1 MKLEGGYDME
11 IATKYK
17 IAAGISVLAL
27 FVLLGIILYMQYSL
41 SQKQQEIE
49 RSIIEFK
56 KLEDGIV
63 RLENK
68 YVNNS
73 DDLEQILKNLGVDV
87 SIIKKDLDSQGAQLE
102 AVAVVVGTTHGYSS
116 TNLSSDF
123 QRPSTNSGDIG
134 STYDPNLNSANPS
147 CNSANPSC
155 MSSYGYCQN
164 VQGLNLFEQGEKE
177 QIPFGSV
184 LFDAASDKP
193 WSVEVF
199 PRKYYSVLSMGKD
212 NDGRTVAHSRMM
224 IESQGKK
231 HVVGINQAYYREVY
245 EPARFYWWNPR
256 LAGGIGFGIST
267 KGKASS
273 MVSAQFYPSSYASN
287 KARPSWMFFGVG
299 AGYDLVDDSFVG
311 TVAPVMYNVLP
322 KSNLIQNIYV
332 GPTVG
337 MRTDGGVH
345 INGSMNIAF

>member
-1 MKLEGGYDME
+1 ME

-17 IAAGISVLAL
+17 IVAGISVLAL

-63 RLENK
+63 RLETK
-68 YVNNS
+68 YVRNS
-73 DDLEQILKNLGVDV
+73 DDLEKILKNLGVSVD
-87 SIIKKDLDSQGAQLE
+87 IIKKDLDSQGAQLE
-102 AVAVVVGTTHGYSS
+102 AVAVIVGTTHGYSG
-116 TNLSSDF
+116 TNLPSDF
-123 QRPSTNSGDIG
+123 QKPSTGSSNNNDNIGNS
-134 STYDPNLNSANPS
+134 SNPS
-147 CNSANPSC
+147 NNNSNSTNPSC

-164 VQGLNLFEQGEKE
+164 AQGLNLFEQGEKE

-199 PRKYYSVLSMGKD
+199 PRKYYSILSMGKD

-256 LAGGIGFGIST
+256 LAGGIGFGLST
-267 KGKASS
+267 NGRMSS

-337 MRTDGGVH
+337 MGTDGGVRV
-345 INGSMNIAF
+345 NGSMNIAF